1 MSRENSPVI
10 QLNFDTD
17 DIKEDKENEENF
29 GPDGFKTLKKTT
41 KMPAKTPK
49 FDQKFLGTQE
59 IRRSHRLSTTPQK
72 DYKEK

>member
-10 QLNFDTD
+10 QLNFDAD

-29 GPDGFKTLKKTT
+29 GPDGFKTPEKTT
-41 KMPAKTPK
+41 KTPK

-59 IRRSHRLSTTPQK
+59 IRRSH
-72 DYKEK
+72 